1 MGRYILKRLIFTI
14 PSLLLTTL
22 LVFLIVRLI
31 PGNPIAVLLEREQD
45 PETVARLRAFYG
57 LDKPLLQQ
65 YFVWLKEIGTGSFGN
80 SFLNGAD
87 VTGIVL
93 ERFPRTLYL
102 MLGGL
107 AVSLLI
113 ALPAGIISAS
123 RRASWADIALTS
135 GATVLMAMPS
145 FWLGILLIILFAVNL
160 GWLPATGYI
169 SPTEDLLQS
178 IKFMILPWFTLG
190 TGLCALTT
198 RILRSS
204 MLDSLSRD
212 YVRTARAKGLTE
224 RRVLMGH
231 ALKNA
236 FIPTITVVGLQVGYL
251 MGGAVVTE
259 RVFAYPGMGL
269 LLVNSITNRDYPV
282 IQAGILLF
290 AVTFIVINLITDMLY
305 MLVDPR
311 IRHA

>member
-1 MGRYILKRLIFTI
+1 MGRYILRRMLLTI
-14 PSLLLTTL
+14 PALLLTTL
-22 LVFLIVRLI
+22 LVFLLVRLI

-65 YFVWLKEIGTGSFGN
+65 YFVWLREIASGSFGQ

-102 MLGGL
+102 MTGGL
-107 AVSLLI
+107 IVSLLI
-113 ALPAGIISAS
+113 ALPAGIITAA
-123 RRASWADIALTS
+123 RRATWTDISLTS
-135 GATVLMAMPS
+135 LATVLMAMPN
-145 FWLGILLIILFAVNL
+145 FWLGILLILLFAVEL
-160 GWLPATGYI
+160 GWLPAAGYV
-169 SPTEDLLQS
+169 SPTDDLTESL
-178 IKFMILPWFTLG
+178 KFMILPWITLG
-190 TGLCALTT
+190 GSLCALTT

-204 MLDSLSRD
+204 MLDAISRD
-212 YVRTARAKGLTE
+212 FVRTARAKGLTE
-224 RRVLMGH
+224 RRVLLGH

-236 FIPTITVVGLQVGYL
+236 IIPTITVVGLQVGYL
-251 MGGAVVTE
+251 MGGAVVVE

-269 LLVNSITNRDYPV
+269 LLINSITNRDYPV

-290 AVTFIVINLITDMLY
+290 AVTFIVINLVTDILY
-305 MLVDPR
+305 MVVDPR
-311 IRHA
+311 IRRG